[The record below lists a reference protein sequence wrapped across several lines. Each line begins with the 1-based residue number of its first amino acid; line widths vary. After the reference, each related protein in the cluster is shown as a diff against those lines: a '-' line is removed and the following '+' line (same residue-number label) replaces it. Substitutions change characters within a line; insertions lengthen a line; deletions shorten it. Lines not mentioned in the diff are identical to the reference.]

1 MRLPH
6 CGFGDHRCVPVGF
19 WGCVVLGLVLGC
31 APTENSEFRLSEP
44 KASTLTNHPPP
55 LPPTRPPSEP
65 RPAGL
70 LLNDPR
76 AFHGYTLIAP
86 LMSTKTYLID
96 MNGHIVHTWTSDALP
111 AMSARLLPNG
121 NLLRPCQLPENERHF
136 THSGGGGRIQ
146 EFTWDGEL
154 VWDFRFHDAR
164 HLPHHDAIKL
174 PNGNVLL
181 VICER
186 IPVKEAEAAGRK
198 PHSIDGE
205 YLLVDALVEIRPTGR
220 TTGEVVWRWRVWDH
234 LIQEFDPTKPNY
246 GAVADHPERIDLNY
260 GVGTNGV
267 VVAKGADVAKLQ
279 ALGYLGSK
287 SSPAPGTLGNADFT
301 HINSVAYNP
310 ELDQIAITG
319 LTFSEIWIIDHS
331 TTIGEAASSSGGQSG
346 HGGDLLY
353 RWGNPRAYRHGTNA
367 DQQLFGPHDV
377 QWIAKGSPG
386 HGNLLVFNNGVGR
399 PREMYSSVEEIQP
412 PRDATGRYQRPPHRP
427 FGPAKPLWS
436 YHNPVKPTFFS
447 PTFSGAQRLPNGNT
461 LACVGM
467 AGCIH
472 EVTPQGNEVWKFSL
486 SHRQNELPML
496 PPPPVN
502 APPLPPGVPGMPAP
516 ATPMLV
522 PGEPLFRALRYAPD
536 YPAFIDKDLSPKD
549 NSMAMVDA
557 EG

>member
-1 MRLPH
+1 MSLAL
-6 CGFGDHRCVPVGF
+6 
-19 WGCVVLGLVLGC
+19 LGLVLGC
-31 APTENSEFRLSEP
+31 SPAEKSDEKSEFRLSEP
-44 KASTLTNHPPP
+44 NAHQPGDQLPSVPPS
-55 LPPTRPPSEP
+55 RPPSEP
-65 RPAGL
+65 QPGGL

-76 AFHGYTLIAP
+76 AFQGYTLIAP

-96 MNGHIVHTWTSDALP
+96 MSGHIVHSWNSDALP

-121 NLLRPCQLPENERHF
+121 NLLRPCQLPEKERHF

-181 VICER
+181 VVCER

-198 PHSIDGE
+198 PHSINGD
-205 YLLVDALVEIRPTGR
+205 YLLVDSLVEIRPTGR

-234 LIQEFDPTKPNY
+234 LVQEFDDTKPNY
-246 GAVADHPERIDLNY
+246 GSVAEHPERIDLNF

-279 ALGYLGSK
+279 ALGYLGST
-287 SSPAPGTLGNADFT
+287 SSPSPGTLGSADFT

-331 TTIGEAASSSGGQSG
+331 TTMGEAAGRTGGRSGK
-346 HGGDLLY
+346 GGDLLY

-377 QWIAKGSPG
+377 QWIAKGLPG
-386 HGNLLVFNNGVGR
+386 EGNLLVFNNGVGR
-399 PREMYSSVEEIQP
+399 PREMYSSVEEIRP
-412 PRDATGRYQRPPHRP
+412 PRDAAGQYQRQPNRP
-427 FGPAKPLWS
+427 FGPEKPHWS
-436 YHNPVKPTFFS
+436 YHSPIKPTFFS

-461 LACVGM
+461 LACAGM
-467 AGCIH
+467 TGTIH
-472 EVTPQGNEVWKFSL
+472 EVTRDGVDVWKFSL
-486 SHRQNELPML
+486 NNRPNELPML
-496 PPPPVN
+496 PVPPVN
-502 APPLPPGVPGMPAP
+502 APPPPPGVPGMPGP
-516 ATPMLV
+516 VTIMV
-522 PGEPLFRALRYAPD
+522 PGEPLFRVIRYAPD
-536 YPAFIDKDLSPKD
+536 YPGLIDKDLSPKD
-549 NSMAMVDA
+549 TSVAMVDV